1 LTETAK
7 MHAMS
12 KSRGAALLVCIFV
25 MAMCTAVV
33 VAVLETEMLQM
44 TAVRH
49 TRSYEKALYLAGAGA
64 HHALAELEADSTWR
78 TGIPNTEFPAGSG
91 DTYSATAADGG
102 GGMVIVT
109 GVGTAGGV
117 TRKVQLTVETG

>member
-1 LTETAK
+1 
-7 MHAMS
+7 MHA
-12 KSRGAALLVCIFV
+12 KNQARGAALLVCIFV

-49 TRSYEKALYLAGAGA
+49 TLSYESALYLAGAGA
-64 HHALAELEADSTWR
+64 HHALAELEADPAWR
-78 TGIPNTEFPAGSG
+78 TGIPPTEFPSGSG
-91 DTYSATAADGG
+91 NTYSVTVVDGG
-102 GGMVIVT
+102 SGVIVT
-109 GVGTAGGV
+109 GVGIAGGV